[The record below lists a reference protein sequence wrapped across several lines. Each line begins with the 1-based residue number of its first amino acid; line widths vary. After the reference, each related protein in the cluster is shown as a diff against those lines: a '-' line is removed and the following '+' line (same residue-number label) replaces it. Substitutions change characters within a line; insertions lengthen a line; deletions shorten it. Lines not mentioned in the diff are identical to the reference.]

1 MPRSIRKSDD
11 PLFSCLRQG
20 FTLIELLVVIA
31 IIAVLIALLLPA
43 VQAAREAAR
52 RMQCVNNLKQIN
64 LSLHNYIGTVGSYPY
79 SGGFGTPEAKGWGW
93 LPMVLNQ
100 LEQGALFNAINFSD
114 SCDCQSMSTVRRIVI
129 NSFFCPSDPNGNQLR
144 NDRTTPNVACIGGP
158 STKDDPVAGLQN
170 GMLNNYTGSYGDGYN
185 NSVSSPYDTA
195 GSGLRYGCGGC
206 NATGSATETPM
217 ADCLS
222 PTGAYGSGPNHRGM
236 FDYRS
241 VSSAVTF
248 ASITDGLSNTFAL
261 GEVASVVRSQS
272 SVWFTSTGATNGTC
286 LPMNWTLQRC
296 LRDSAYAKANSW
308 TGRGF
313 SSFHSG
319 GANFGMAD
327 GSVRFIK
334 QTIDQRTYNALGS
347 RRGGEVISADAY

>member
-1 MPRSIRKSDD
+1 MHHSIPESDD
-11 PLFSCLRQG
+11 PLSSSRRG

-64 LSLHNYIGTVGSYPY
+64 LSLHNYIDTVGSYPY
-79 SGGFGTPEAKGWGW
+79 CGGFGTGGKGWGW
-93 LPMVLNQ
+93 MPMTLNQ
-100 LEQGALFNAINFSD
+100 MEQAALYNAINFSD

-144 NDRTTPNVACIGGP
+144 NDRTTPGVACLSGP
-158 STKDDPVAGLQN
+158 STKDNPTTNLQN

-185 NSVSSPYDTA
+185 NSVTSPYDTA

-206 NATGSATETPM
+206 NASGSAAETPS

-222 PTGAYGSGPNHRGM
+222 PTGAYGSGANHRGM

-272 SVWFTSTGATNGTC
+272 SVWYTSTGATNGTC

-296 LRDSAYAKANSW
+296 LRDPAYAIANSW

-334 QTIDQRTYNALGS
+334 QSIDQRTYNALGS